1 MSLRAYS
8 RLRSVP
14 SLLAPS
20 RRLLSN
26 YGTAHLGDALSID
39 GSIET
44 VPLSFDLHSP
54 EKAPSAEKSPLV
66 FLHGIFGSKANTR
79 TVAKQLAS
87 RLARDVY
94 CLDLRNFG
102 SSPHIERLDYPA
114 LAADV
119 ERFISDGD
127 KFPAHKK
134 PILVGH
140 SMGAKTAMAVA
151 LRRPELP
158 KMMVSVDNVPVHLPD
173 SGPSPFSKYIRQLKL
188 ALEVRKY
195 ASIKDVDAELA
206 KVEPSKE
213 VRQFILTNVNRNK
226 KDEPCTSKIP
236 LDIVSRAIT
245 AGNIASWP
253 FDSSVSRWGRGPAL
267 FVRGT
272 ESSYVPDETIP
283 DIGLYFPDFEVRD
296 VKAGHWLI
304 SENPKDFIEVLVD
317 FIERKEDGD
326 E

>member
-1 MSLRAYS
+1 MPLRPLLSIRSLH
-8 RLRSVP
+8 RL
-14 SLLAPS
+14 LGAS
-20 RRLLSN
+20 RRPLSN
-26 YGTAHLGDALSID
+26 YGSAHLGDALSTD

-44 VPLSFDLHSP
+44 VALEYDLHSP
-54 EKAPSAEKSPLV
+54 EKAPSVQKSPLV
-66 FLHGIFGSKANTR
+66 FLHGIFGSKTNTR
-79 TVAKQLAS
+79 TVAKQLAT
-87 RLARDVY
+87 RLVRDVY

-119 ERFISDGD
+119 ERFIAD
-127 KFPAHKK
+127 KERFPSHKK

-151 LRRPELP
+151 LRRPDLP
-158 KMMVSVDNVPVHLPD
+158 KMMVSVDNVPVHLPG
-173 SGPSPFSKYIRQLKL
+173 GPSPFSKYIQQLKL

-195 ASIKDVDAELA
+195 TSIKDVDSELA

-226 KDEPCTSKIP
+226 KDEPCTSRIP
-236 LDIVSRAIT
+236 LDVISRAIT

-253 FDSSVSRWGRGPAL
+253 FDHSVSRWGRGPAL
-267 FVRGT
+267 FIRGT

-283 DIGLYFPDFEVRD
+283 DIGLYFPEFEVRD
-296 VKAGHWLI
+296 INAGHWLI
-304 SENPKDFIEVLVD
+304 SEKPKEFMDVLVE
-317 FIERKEDGD
+317 FIDRKEDD